1 MNPSDFDLTGA
12 SRVYGV
18 ANTPLFLVRKLQ
30 ADPAVRALGERCA
43 GQEIIAALRQVLCAE
58 PMNPVDAVRPYAFLV
73 ALWFKPEIE
82 HLKEAARLQGGS
94 FTWYSLIAEA
104 LLSTFS
110 PIHTQV
116 VQVPGCL
123 PSPVVSPTS
132 SAPTKLITLR

>member
-1 MNPSDFDLTGA
+1 MNASDFDLTGA

-30 ADPAVRALGERCA
+30 ADPAIRALGERCT
-43 GQEIIAALRQVLCAE
+43 GEKIIAALRQALSAE
-58 PMNPVDAVRPYAFLV
+58 PVDSVDAVRPYALLV

-94 FTWYSLIAEA
+94 FTWYSLIAET

-110 PIHTQV
+110 PVHTQV

-123 PSPVVSPTS
+123 PSPIVSPRS
-132 SAPTKLITLR
+132 STPTKLITLR